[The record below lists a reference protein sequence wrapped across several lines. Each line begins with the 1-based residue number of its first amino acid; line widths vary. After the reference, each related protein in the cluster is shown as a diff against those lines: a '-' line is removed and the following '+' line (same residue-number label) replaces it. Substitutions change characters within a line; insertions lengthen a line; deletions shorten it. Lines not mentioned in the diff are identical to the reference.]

1 MNSLNCVHAFV
12 GATKNQKMHLEMRG
26 MRLKNQWMFVAIL
39 PHCKS
44 RSELIREMA
53 SAFSIGQ
60 LVEHDRLFYLGSD
73 AAGCHA
79 GCSAGQNGRS
89 AARD

>member
-1 MNSLNCVHAFV
+1 
-12 GATKNQKMHLEMRG
+12 MHLKMRG
-26 MRLKNQWMFVAIL
+26 MRLKNQGMFVAIL
-39 PHCKS
+39 PHCKG

-60 LVEHDRLFYLGSD
+60 SVERDRLFYLGSD